1 MTVRKG
7 QSSIEYLANYG
18 WMIAAVALV
27 SGTVYTQI
35 PDPCNFE
42 AKSLGT
48 RDVKIADLGITTNQE
63 LALSIQ
69 SMVAK
74 EVVIDQI
81 IIEGNETIYN
91 NQSSTLYR
99 SGEPYKLGKATKT
112 EKCNDFTFTV
122 VYDRGEVPNIKKTTD
137 IRLPVQLDSIN
148 IPYLLI
154 GGGEISTLESTSTFR
169 ATNSDICLG
178 GNCEDS
184 GPTDD
189 NRVREYVNRSGDEM
203 TGALETNSIEWGCIG
218 GNCGVEEGSLEG
230 YVSEENNTV
239 DGTLNLTEIKPDNN
253 LCMGQTC

>member
-1 MTVRKG
+1 MAVWKG

-18 WMIAAVALV
+18 WMVVAVALI

-35 PDPCNFE
+35 PDPCNLE
-42 AKSLGT
+42 PQSLGT
-48 RDVKIADLGITTNQE
+48 RDVKISEMGITTSQE
-63 LALSIQ
+63 LALSLQ
-69 SMVAK
+69 SMVAE

-81 IIEGNETIYN
+81 IIEGNETLYN
-91 NQSSTLYR
+91 NQSKALYR
-99 SGEPYKLGKATKT
+99 SSEPFNLGGATKT
-112 EKCNDFTFTV
+112 EECNDFTFTV
-122 VYDRGEVPNIKKTTD
+122 VYDRAEVPNIKQTTD
-137 IRLPVQLDSIN
+137 IRLPVQLDSIQ

-154 GGGEISTLESTSTFR
+154 GGGEISSLESNSTFR

-178 GNCEDS
+178 GNCGDS

-203 TGALETNSIEWGCIG
+203 TGALETNSVEWGCIG